1 METQVQFEI
10 DGADARIA
18 ALESFVQFVG
28 NALDLHDDETDL
40 GIEFRSCSCL
50 RWKTQGNDNG

>member
-1 METQVQFEI
+1 MPPPSPP
-10 DGADARIA
+10 RIA

-40 GIEFRSCSCL
+40 GIEFRKLLVPTLENSG
-50 RWKTQGNDNG
+50 K